1 VTIDGTTF
9 TRLDGSDIPSLVLY
23 TAGDPI
29 PGDQQLSV
37 MLVLQPAGITASDQ
51 LTQATA
57 LGSQP
62 PKARR
67 YSTRAELL
75 ARYAPDTTAVVS
87 TAASFGLDA
96 SPGPNPFFM
105 ELRGTV
111 TQLNSFFQITLT
123 SYSRPSE
130 SGSGLRAYPGLLSA
144 PSSIAAQIQAVL
156 GLSDRPQ
163 PPARTAPFD
172 VNTVDAP
179 SQPGNT
185 PGSVAALYS
194 FPAGAG
200 KGQTIGFL
208 EDTLDICRSQLK
220 KIFERVI
227 GHDLP
232 PLHTVP
238 ATREADDDCE
248 GQLNGEAMMDIVI
261 AGGIAYQAELVLYG
275 LAGLSANGWY
285 ANFILAL
292 AAAVFDTSYQ
302 PSVLSMSIG
311 APEWSWSARERAVL
325 SWLFAVG
332 TLVGM
337 TSCAATGDAGAFG
350 DGEDP
355 SKHLQAKIGLPS
367 ADPFV
372 LGCGGT
378 ELLFENEKFTGEQA
392 WDNLGGQH
400 KPGGT
405 GGGISSVTP
414 IPDYQKSLTLPK
426 SVNKGKYAGHF
437 LGVPDVASN
446 ASAAS
451 GYQIGL
457 EGSGNGHG
465 TSAAAPLWAALVAIL
480 NERLEAPVGYL
491 NPAIYAFQV
500 AGKGTCTAIETGSN
514 GPSRWRSY
522 WPSAGNIWNASCGLG
537 SPVGTALL
545 EALRTMSSI

>member
-1 VTIDGTTF
+1 MTIDGTTF

-545 EALRTMSSI
+545 EALR